1 MQNSHAQF
9 ENYLAE
15 KQNMQHKMMKR
26 EAPEKEELEKKDK
39 LAEGERDIEALPNGL
54 TMAENIIKE
63 GSNEVQAQLLK
74 KVLNSDT
81 LTQTNMKISTR
92 FKGKEELSS
101 EIHQLE
107 ENSRKLNKKIF
118 QKAK

>member
-1 MQNSHAQF
+1 
-9 ENYLAE
+9 
-15 KQNMQHKMMKR
+15 MMKR

-39 LAEGERDIEALPNGL
+39 LAEVERDIEALPNGL
-54 TMAENIIKE
+54 TMADNIIKE

-81 LTQTNMKISTR
+81 LPQTNMKISTR

-107 ENSRKLNKKIF
+107 ENSRRLNKKFF
-118 QKAK
+118 QKAKEKYYNSKRIFYFFL

>member
-1 MQNSHAQF
+1 M
-9 ENYLAE
+9 ELR
-15 KQNMQHKMMKR
+15 MMEL
-26 EAPEKEELEKKDK
+26 EAAKKEELEKKDK

-81 LTQTNMKISTR
+81 LTQSNMKISTR

-107 ENSRKLNKKIF
+107 ENSRKLNKKFF